1 MKSLALSLL
10 LAQAPPAAPPYRL
23 EYTIAMPD
31 LASHLY
37 SITLTASGV
46 SDSAVDLQMPVW
58 SPGRYGRMDFAKN
71 VQEFAASGTDGK
83 PLRWDKINGSL
94 WRVFPG
100 TSRGMRVTYRGF
112 ANSPMSGTFSVLD
125 SAHANWNGAS
135 LF

>member
-23 EYTIAMPD
+23 DYTIAMPD

-71 VQEFAASGTDGK
+71 VQQFTAIGGGSDGK
-83 PLRWDKINGSL
+83 PPRWTKTNGSL
-94 WRVFPG
+94 W
-100 TSRGMRVTYRGF
+100 
-112 ANSPMSGTFSVLD
+112 
-125 SAHANWNGAS
+125 GAS
-135 LF
+135 PGASRARRVRYGI